1 MGSLVVVLLV
11 ALAVGSAWAA
21 RSSSLQ
27 LQRIE
32 RQQEHAARA
41 ERDRVEALARSLLT
55 SLPDGVPVIADQLR
69 PSREASLPGLRA
81 ACDHAGSDPDRRL
94 RAAVALSLLDEDRS
108 ADLIAAIPT
117 APASES
123 RNLLLALTC
132 AGRRGIGPLRDG
144 FREARSPEVRTR
156 FAIALLAFGEFD
168 AALRDAR
175 PRPRPGRSLGV
186 HPRVRR
192 MARRPRGAVRAAAPP
207 RRPRPTQRPLHGAG
221 RVDPKRQTE
230 AEIAVLVSTLRQ
242 LHVECPDG
250 GTHSAAGWALRRWGI
265 EPPAVAPSR
274 TAPPGRGW
282 FVNGL
287 GMTMIE
293 VPPGAFPTRQSYMLP
308 YALSA
313 CEVTV
318 GQFRRF
324 LDDPDRSRSGRPD
337 GSPPPALGTDDG
349 PGSDLPRNM
358 VSWEDAVRFCNW
370 LSRAEGLRPCYD
382 RPGGETGD
390 WRCRFEADGYRLP
403 TRAEWEY
410 ATRAGSSTTYPMGS
424 TARFLDEYV
433 NFGLDR
439 PAPTAQRA
447 PNRWGFFDLQG
458 NLWELIW
465 ESGSEFPAAW
475 LHPVG
480 AVTGAVRQTIGGS
493 FDGGTYHL
501 NYGSPSPLG
510 ARDPSYS
517 RGFRIACRGGGES
530 DRLLFQA
537 IGSDD
542 PAGALRQ
549 AVRLAPA
556 VAAPHL
562 MLSHAENEAGNLP
575 AALAEAG
582 AATRLDA
589 GDARAW
595 AWRGWLS
602 LEAGLPGAALESLRT
617 AIRRE
622 PDREEA
628 YSHLAVALSQADD
641 PHEVLA
647 VAAELDGIAS
657 DRPAIASLEEE
668 VARMIVSAPGS
679 SPDLVARA
687 IRLARSAA
695 AGSPENWAYHHTMG
709 VALYRA
715 GDWPGAT
722 DELERSIRLQDG
734 DAGYGHDGFVLAMAR
749 WRRGDE
755 QRGLLVYDRSVAWME
770 RDAPDDAGVRR
781 LRAEAEAVLDTA
793 RPRPDFRA
801 VLGGLRP
808 SNVGR
813 STIGDRTMRI
823 TVVGERRC
831 ATWDGPS
838 PRARA
843 RSGPPAGAP
852 TSSTPGSAGPRCPVS
867 SSPGRDMTGTVA
879 RSSNDSG
886 T

>member
-21 RSSSLQ
+21 RSSGLQ
-27 LQRIE
+27 LRRIE

-69 PSREASLPGLRA
+69 PSREAALPGLRA
-81 ACDHAGSDPDRRL
+81 ACDRAGSDPARRL

-123 RNLLLALTC
+123 RNLLLALTR

-144 FREARSPEVRTR
+144 FRGARSPEVRTR

-168 AALRDAR
+168 AARAMLVPGPDPADRSAFIHEFAGWHGDLEGLSERLLHLDDPDLRSGLCTAMGRVRPETADRGGDRRTRLHAATAPCRVPRRRDAQR
-175 PRPRPGRSLGV
+175 RRLDPAPLG
-186 HPRVRR
+186 H
-192 MARRPRGAVRAAAPP
+192 RAAG
-207 RRPRPTQRPLHGAG
+207 RR
-221 RVDPKRQTE
+221 
-230 AEIAVLVSTLRQ
+230 
-242 LHVECPDG
+242 
-250 GTHSAAGWALRRWGI
+250 
-265 EPPAVAPSR
+265 AVADGAAR
-274 TAPPGRGW
+274 RGW

-337 GSPPPALGTDDG
+337 GSPPPAVGTDDG

-390 WRCRFEADGYRLP
+390 WRCRFDADGYRLP

-410 ATRAGSSTTYPMGS
+410 ATRAGSSTTYPMGP

-530 DRLLFQA
+530 DRLLFRA

-542 PAGALRQ
+542 PAGR
-549 AVRLAPA
+549 
-556 VAAPHL
+556 
-562 MLSHAENEAGNLP
+562 SG
-575 AALAEAG
+575 
-582 AATRLDA
+582 
-589 GDARAW
+589 
-595 AWRGWLS
+595 
-602 LEAGLPGAALESLRT
+602 
-617 AIRRE
+617 RR
-622 PDREEA
+622 
-628 YSHLAVALSQADD
+628 S
-641 PHEVLA
+641 
-647 VAAELDGIAS
+647 G
-657 DRPAIASLEEE
+657 
-668 VARMIVSAPGS
+668 
-679 SPDLVARA
+679 
-687 IRLARSAA
+687 
-695 AGSPENWAYHHTMG
+695 
-709 VALYRA
+709 
-715 GDWPGAT
+715 
-722 DELERSIRLQDG
+722 
-734 DAGYGHDGFVLAMAR
+734 
-749 WRRGDE
+749 WRRP
-755 QRGLLVYDRSVAWME
+755 L
-770 RDAPDDAGVRR
+770 RR
-781 LRAEAEAVLDTA
+781 
-793 RPRPDFRA
+793 
-801 VLGGLRP
+801 
-808 SNVGR
+808 
-813 STIGDRTMRI
+813 
-823 TVVGERRC
+823 
-831 ATWDGPS
+831 
-838 PRARA
+838 
-843 RSGPPAGAP
+843 P
-852 TSSTPGSAGPRCPVS
+852 T
-867 SSPGRDMTGTVA
+867 
-879 RSSNDSG
+879 
-886 T
+886 